1 MSSTLR
7 FSPSTFLG
15 MPPLAA
21 LFGKQPP
28 VRRAIARPV
37 ERIEPAIAKAKVA
50 PAAPA
55 EIGGLDMAKLL
66 DAAKVAPKLALLEWD
81 GDRTLAPRATVAT
94 VAAGAAGAVAE
105 VPVLVDADPH
115 SFEPRRRK
123 IRDRYISARF
133 PGVARGS
140 NELQDPAAVI
150 KSARL
155 LFEEEQAEL
164 ALELLELAVE
174 ETPHESQLW
183 LARLEILFLLRDRD
197 GFVATARAFQD
208 AHRFHEAWPEVE
220 RLGRAIAPDEP
231 LFGATAGPR
240 DHEHYGPWPHLPN
253 WIQAPWDL
261 TAEVVAA
268 DFHRAVTRMTARL
281 ATAPN

>member
-1 MSSTLR
+1 MSTTLR
-7 FSPSTFLG
+7 FSPTAFLG
-15 MPPLAA
+15 MPPIAA
-21 LFGKQPP
+21 LFGKPREP
-28 VRRAIARPV
+28 KRAIARPAA
-37 ERIEPAIAKAKVA
+37 RIEPAIKPK
-50 PAAPA
+50 AAPA
-55 EIGGLDMAKLL
+55 PEFAGVDMNRLL

-81 GDRTLAPRATVAT
+81 GDRSASYRPPLIEGGALDT
-94 VAAGAAGAVAE
+94 GAAA
-105 VPVLVDADPH
+105 DADPH

-140 NELQDPAAVI
+140 NELQDAAAVI

-164 ALELLELAVE
+164 ALELLELAIE
-174 ETPHESQLW
+174 EAPNESGLW
-183 LARLEILFLLRDRD
+183 LARLEILFLMRDRE
-197 GFVATARAFQD
+197 GFVATARGFQETHP
-208 AHRFHEAWPEVE
+208 AHEAWAEIE
-220 RLGRAIAPDEP
+220 RLGRALAPGEA

-240 DHEHYGPWPHLPN
+240 EHEHYGPWPHLPN

-281 ATAPN
+281 GAAPN

>member
-15 MPPLAA
+15 MPPLAV
-21 LFGKQPP
+21 LFGKQRP
-28 VRRAIARPV
+28 VRRAVARPV
-37 ERIEPAIAKAKVA
+37 ERVAPALAKAK
-50 PAAPA
+50 AAPA
-55 EIGGLDMAKLL
+55 PQAQAGGVDMDRLL
-66 DAAKVAPKLALLEWD
+66 HAAKVAPKLSLLEWD
-81 GDRTLAPRATVAT
+81 GDRTVAPRATVAAG
-94 VAAGAAGAVAE
+94 VAAGAMADIR
-105 VPVLVDADPH
+105 VPADADPH

-140 NELQDPAAVI
+140 NELQNPEAVI

-164 ALELLELAVE
+164 ALELLELAAE

-183 LARLEILFLLRDRD
+183 LARLEILFLLRDRE
-197 GFVATARAFQD
+197 GFVATARRFQEV
-208 AHRFHEAWPEVE
+208 HRYHEAWPEVE